1 MKYLNRLTVAAAA
14 VLAFT
19 PLTATADGHLYMG
32 GSIGSASLSEDF
44 DGFDVDADS
53 TTLRLVAGW
62 QFNDYF
68 SLEGGYQNLGTFE
81 QSFDAGGERIDVNL
95 KADGFML
102 GATGAIPLG
111 EKFALYGRTGF
122 FFWDGDA
129 EINDVS
135 QARPEDTNLYIG
147 AGVKFAISNR
157 LSLLGDWTRFELED
171 TRSNVASLGLVFSF

>member
-1 MKYLNRLTVAAAA
+1 MNYRNRLTVTAAAMLA
-14 VLAFT
+14 VA
-19 PLTATADGHLYMG
+19 PLTATADAHFYLG

-53 TTLRLVAGW
+53 TAFRLVAGW

-68 SLEGGYQNLGTFE
+68 SLEGGYQNFGTFE
-81 QSFDAGGERIDVNL
+81 QSFDAGGDRVDVNL
-95 KADGFML
+95 EADGFLL

-111 EKFALYGRTGF
+111 GKFALYGRGGF

-129 EINDVS
+129 QINDVS

-147 AGVKFAISNR
+147 AGIKFAISDR
-157 LSLLGDWTRFELED
+157 LSLLGDWTRYELDD
-171 TRSNVASLGLVFSF
+171 TRSNVASLGLTFSF